1 MSEEPSE
8 QGFRF
13 VSIDQI
19 DGDVAILVDDRHRAS
34 VPVSWLPAGSTQ
46 GTVLRLVLTP
56 DPEEQARLEAH
67 IKKLQARAR
76 RGDIE
81 L

>member
-1 MSEEPSE
+1 MSEEPSDR
-8 QGFRF
+8 GFRI

-19 DGDVAILVDDRHRAS
+19 DGDVAILVDERQRAS

-56 DPEEQARLEAH
+56 DPDEQAKLEAR
-67 IKKLQARAR
+67 IKKLQARAQ